1 MTRNNKKPLGYDISP
16 APIRD
21 YLRSLMK
28 ERSIPGLQIAV
39 IRKGRIELLDKFG
52 IANVEHQ
59 VPVSHDSVF
68 SINSMAKAFT
78 GIAVMQLVED
88 GQLDLLA
95 KISTYLDDLPEHWQ
109 DITVYQLATL
119 TAGVP
124 EIMAYTADNNL
135 GLIGDGTEESAW
147 QTAYAAPMEYPT
159 GNGYSYNQTSYAL
172 LGKIIERLSGKS
184 FTNFVNDRQFKVVG
198 MPNTRYFTDQ
208 DIVPNRADTYM
219 NITTDGE
226 PAGKM
231 FKSSLNWPPVLRPAA
246 GLHSTAEDLA
256 NWVIA
261 LQSGLLLK
269 ETSSIDKMLTVP
281 PMYDGSPGIW
291 GIGWHLGKSV
301 KGGLP
306 APGGG
311 AKAQVVL
318 YPEGLGIV
326 LLTNLLGAFPEHLA
340 PVRAEQ
346 IDLAFVDPI
355 ARYFSS

>member
-1 MTRNNKKPLGYDISP
+1 M
-16 APIRD
+16 AAAQ
-21 YLRSLMK
+21 
-28 ERSIPGLQIAV
+28 LQDQRLVAV
-39 IRKGRIELLDKFG
+39 VDVFQ
-52 IANVEHQ
+52 A
-59 VPVSHDSVF
+59 SVVAQSRGF
-68 SINSMAKAFT
+68 EASRQSCIFA
-78 GIAVMQLVED
+78 L
-88 GQLDLLA
+88 GQLAVDHQAETFIEAEIIDVGRCVLLA
-95 KISTYLDDLPEHWQ
+95 Q
-109 DITVYQLATL
+109 R
-119 TAGVP
+119 
-124 EIMAYTADNNL
+124 
-135 GLIGDGTEESAW
+135 LI
-147 QTAYAAPMEYPT
+147 
-159 GNGYSYNQTSYAL
+159 
-172 LGKIIERLSGKS
+172 
-184 FTNFVNDRQFKVVG
+184 
-198 MPNTRYFTDQ
+198 
-208 DIVPNRADTYM
+208 
-219 NITTDGE
+219 
-226 PAGKM
+226 KM
-231 FKSSLNWPPVLRPAA
+231 FKSALNWPPVLRPAA

-318 YPEGLGIV
+318 YPEELGIV